1 MIDPQ
6 DFRVIMGFLEAA
18 FPRWQ
23 PHPATHEVYYQ
34 TLGDLPTDQL
44 KAAVQSYIAQDT
56 PWPPSAGQLR
66 NAAFDLIETVENKLD
81 ANLAWGEVVK
91 KLGADGHIRI
101 PQFSDPTIDASVEA
115 IGGWRYICFSPES
128 AMVSNR
134 ARFVTAYEVL
144 VKRTRDNERMLPQ
157 VRDIVKRLAVEK
169 RMQLGDGKRETKAI

>member
-1 MIDPQ
+1 
-6 DFRVIMGFLEAA
+6 MGFLEAA

-169 RMQLGDGKRETKAI
+169 RMQLGDGKRETKAV

>member
-1 MIDPQ
+1 MIDPK
-6 DFRVIMGFLEAA
+6 DFGVIMGFLEAA

-34 TLGDLPTDQL
+34 TLGDLPLAQL

-66 NAAFDLIETVENKLD
+66 NAAFDLVEIVEDKLD
-81 ANLAWGEVVK
+81 ANVAWGEVVRK
-91 KLGADGHIRI
+91 IGTDGHVRI
-101 PQFSDPTIDASVEA
+101 PQFSDPNIDAAVKA
-115 IGGWRYICFSPES
+115 IGGWRYICFSPED

-144 VKRTRDNERMLPQ
+144 VRRARDNERMLPQ
-157 VRDIVKRLAVEK
+157 VRDVMKRLATEK
-169 RMQLGDGKRETKAI
+169 RMQLGDGKREIETV